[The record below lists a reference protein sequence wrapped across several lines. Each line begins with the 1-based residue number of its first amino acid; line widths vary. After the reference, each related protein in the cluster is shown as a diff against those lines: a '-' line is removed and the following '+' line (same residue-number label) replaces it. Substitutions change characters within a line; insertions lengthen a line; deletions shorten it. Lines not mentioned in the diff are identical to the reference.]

1 MWWPWKPR
9 KKYDVVEYWNNREN
23 PNSKNP
29 NERNTQLHIDYV
41 NSNIDE
47 QDKILDFGPGVGR
60 ILPAYYRKNKITGYD
75 ISSKYKER
83 LLKAAEN
90 EKIDLE
96 LVIETKKITKFV
108 FSDGSFDCCV
118 SISVLLHQPPEQIA
132 NVMCELARIGR
143 KVIIISWYDPTKS
156 YDRIGDERDETKFS
170 FNHNYQEI
178 CKGNNLKII
187 SWDYNDK
194 AKQAYFLYEKM

>member
-1 MWWPWKPR
+1 M
-9 KKYDVVEYWNNREN
+9 
-23 PNSKNP
+23 
-29 NERNTQLHIDYV
+29 
-41 NSNIDE
+41 
-47 QDKILDFGPGVGR
+47 
-60 ILPAYYRKNKITGYD
+60 
-75 ISSKYKER
+75 
-83 LLKAAEN
+83 
-90 EKIDLE
+90 E

-108 FSDGSFDCCV
+108 FGDAIFDCCV

>member
-96 LVIETKKITKFV
+96 LVIETKKITIF
-108 FSDGSFDCCV
+108 
-118 SISVLLHQPPEQIA
+118 A
-132 NVMCELARIGR
+132 
-143 KVIIISWYDPTKS
+143 
-156 YDRIGDERDETKFS
+156 
-170 FNHNYQEI
+170 
-178 CKGNNLKII
+178 
-187 SWDYNDK
+187 
-194 AKQAYFLYEKM
+194 